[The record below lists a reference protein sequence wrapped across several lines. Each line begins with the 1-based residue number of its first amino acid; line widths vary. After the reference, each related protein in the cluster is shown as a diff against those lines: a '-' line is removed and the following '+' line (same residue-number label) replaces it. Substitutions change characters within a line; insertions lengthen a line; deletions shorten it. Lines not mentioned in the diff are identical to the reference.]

1 MDATEYS
8 RREKFLNAL
17 RQLGEPEF
25 LEILRLLQKKN
36 IHYSEN
42 ANGVFLT
49 LLLSTKIHSTNLNNL
64 LNLSGK
70 TVMSCWKEK
79 HSLTH
84 LNRSRQ
90 N

>member
-42 ANGVFLT
+42 ANGVFFDVVALDQDTFNELEQFIEFVRKNRDELLERET
-49 LLLSTKIHSTNLNNL
+49 LINSFKQ
-64 LNLSGK
+64 K
-70 TVMSCWKEK
+70 
-79 HSLTH
+79 
-84 LNRSRQ
+84 
-90 N
+90 

>member
-17 RQLGEPEF
+17 KQLGEPEF

-42 ANGVFLT
+42 ANGVFFDVVALDQNTFNELEQFIEFVRKNRDELSERET
-49 LLLSTKIHSTNLNNL
+49 LINSFKQ
-64 LNLSGK
+64 K
-70 TVMSCWKEK
+70 
-79 HSLTH
+79 
-84 LNRSRQ
+84 
-90 N
+90 

>member
-1 MDATEYS
+1 MEATEYS

-42 ANGVFLT
+42 ANGVFFDVVALDQDTFNELEQFIEFVRKNRDELLERET
-49 LLLSTKIHSTNLNNL
+49 LINSFKQ
-64 LNLSGK
+64 K
-70 TVMSCWKEK
+70 
-79 HSLTH
+79 
-84 LNRSRQ
+84 
-90 N
+90 

>member
-17 RQLGEPEF
+17 RHLGEPEF

-42 ANGVFLT
+42 ANGVFFDVVALDQDTFNELEQFIEFVRKNRDELLERET
-49 LLLSTKIHSTNLNNL
+49 LINSFKQ
-64 LNLSGK
+64 K
-70 TVMSCWKEK
+70 
-79 HSLTH
+79 
-84 LNRSRQ
+84 
-90 N
+90 

>member
-1 MDATEYS
+1 MDATEYI

-42 ANGVFLT
+42 ANGVFFDVVALDQDTFNELEQFIEFVRKNRDELSERET
-49 LLLSTKIHSTNLNNL
+49 LINSFKQ
-64 LNLSGK
+64 K
-70 TVMSCWKEK
+70 
-79 HSLTH
+79 
-84 LNRSRQ
+84 
-90 N
+90 

>member
-42 ANGVFLT
+42 ANGVFFDFVALDQDTFNELEQFIEFVRKNRDELLERET
-49 LLLSTKIHSTNLNNL
+49 LINSFKQ
-64 LNLSGK
+64 K
-70 TVMSCWKEK
+70 
-79 HSLTH
+79 
-84 LNRSRQ
+84 
-90 N
+90 